1 MLIESWESLKI
12 EILRGKEM
20 KRNETEEEEEGARNE
35 KLLTKTEAKSKR
47 WWKDFKL
54 K

>member
-20 KRNETEEEEEGARNE
+20 KRNETEEEEERGHAMRNYWQKQ
-35 KLLTKTEAKSKR
+35 KLNLNDGGKI
-47 WWKDFKL
+47 L
-54 K
+54 N